1 MVLVGCRSGEAK
13 TSQETTTSRG
23 GWTDQDEG
31 TKTVV
36 ERELQVTVES
46 EGATPLLRVAGEV
59 DIQTSP
65 ILEMELNSLL
75 DQGTTSILVDLAGVT
90 FLDSTGLSVLI
101 AGLKRCQTT
110 GGDLRLQSP
119 RPNVLRVLEITGLTD
134 AFQVGGASDQAPA
147 D

>member
-1 MVLVGCRSGEAK
+1 MVWAGSRSGEAK
-13 TSQETTTSRG
+13 QAETTTTGRG
-23 GWTDQDEG
+23 GRMDQEKG
-31 TKTVV
+31 TRTVA
-36 ERELQVTVES
+36 ERELQVTIES

-65 ILEMELNSLL
+65 ILEEELNSLL
-75 DQGTTSILVDLAGVT
+75 DQGRSSLLVDLAGVT

-101 AGLKRCQTT
+101 AGLKRCQAA

-119 RPNVLRVLEITGLTD
+119 RPNVLRVLEITGLID
-134 AFQVGGASDQAPA
+134 AFQVGGPSDQATP